1 MEQEI
6 FLEICQQDVDNIY
19 LAPVETLIALFTI
32 KYCDSKIKI
41 TLIKTNKKSND
52 HHNFM
57 ININDFTV
65 DILENN
71 ETTRSVGYC
80 QLPYLRLNKNSFIA
94 GLCACLRQIIKLT
107 ISENSSHHCQN
118 LLGFKNSCLAAPSE
132 TSVWTKFCEVDLIN
146 MLYNCNEKTRS
157 KVELPEALA
166 RYEIHLSQPVRL
178 HNIHK
183 YTMSKKYSPNGVST
197 QNRNIPEHIYAE
209 GTFMTLADIDIFICI
224 HLFVIF
230 MSNDKIFNAMPLVT
244 KWYNKIME
252 DENIKS
258 LLNIFPMII
267 KSSDIDVNFVLPNV
281 IDQSLYQCDPKFYKT
296 GRQAFTKQGDIDL
309 SLDIIKNIGIK
320 YNLEDEPFGVE
331 LNIDWNKIP
340 FDAGPNELPK
350 KRLQRKYEQL
360 ENLCKATLKLA
371 KSGDKIVD
379 FCAGTA
385 HLGILVAYLRQDC
398 RIIILENKEESL
410 NRAKLR
416 VEKLN
421 LHNIDFYQCN
431 LDYFKGNF
439 DIGLSLH
446 ACGVATDLVIQH
458 CLHVNAIFI
467 SCPCCYG
474 SIKNCHNIQYPRS
487 KIFRDSISLKNYLTL
502 GHSADQT
509 HDDRN
514 HKTKQGYQC
523 MSIIDTDRKLQAEE
537 FDYKVHLSKLVP
549 DTCTPKN
556 HLLVGIPEFKLAD
569 DKTIADYFNNLC
581 NIQQ

>member
-1 MEQEI
+1 MK
-6 FLEICQQDVDNIY
+6 QQD
-19 LAPVETLIALFTI
+19 L
-32 KYCDSKIKI
+32 
-41 TLIKTNKKSND
+41 
-52 HHNFM
+52 
-57 ININDFTV
+57 
-65 DILENN
+65 
-71 ETTRSVGYC
+71 
-80 QLPYLRLNKNSFIA
+80 FIA

-107 ISENSSHHCQN
+107 LSENPLHHCQN

-146 MLYNCNEKTRS
+146 MLNNCNEETRS
-157 KVELPEALA
+157 KIELPETLA

-197 QNRNIPEHIYAE
+197 QNRNIPEH
-209 GTFMTLADIDIFICI
+209 
-224 HLFVIF
+224 
-230 MSNDKIFNAMPLVT
+230 AMPLVT
-244 KWYNKIME
+244 KWYTKIME
-252 DENIKS
+252 NENIKS

-267 KSSDIDVNFVLPNV
+267 KSPSDIDVNFVLPNV

-296 GRQAFTKQGDIDL
+296 GKQAFTKQDDIDL

-340 FDAGPNELPK
+340 FEAGPNGGELPK

-398 RIIILENKEESL
+398 
-410 NRAKLR
+410 
-416 VEKLN
+416 
-421 LHNIDFYQCN
+421 H
-431 LDYFKGNF
+431 YFKGNF

-458 CLHVNAIFI
+458 CIRVNAIFI

-474 SIKNCHNIQYPRS
+474 SIKDCHNIHYPR
-487 KIFRDSISLKNYLTL
+487 R
-502 GHSADQT
+502 
-509 HDDRN
+509 
-514 HKTKQGYQC
+514 YQC

-537 FDYKVHLSKLVP
+537 NGYKVHLSKLVP

-556 HLLVGIPEFKLAD
+556 HLLVGIPEFKLTD
-569 DKTIADYFNNLC
+569 DKTIADCFNNLSC
-581 NIQQ
+581 QNI